1 VDGPW
6 VPKLDESSIYTVI
19 VYLNDDHKGGCTNFR
34 SESTLVIIEHCFR
47 LTRVCYEL
55 CQS

>member
-19 VYLNDDHKGGCTNFR
+19 VYLNDDYKGGCTNFR
-34 SESTLVIIEHCFR
+34 SESTLIFSIEHWFR
-47 LTRVCYEL
+47 FVLHEL